1 LLSAS
6 VSSPIT
12 NEVQVPS
19 ESRMRYKAV
28 IFDMGGVLVSYVK
41 MPYIVKFYEL
51 VKNDS
56 VASKA
61 WIDLEKGITT
71 VRDNNDIFASL
82 LDKYPEMKEEVQKG
96 MTSSYIL
103 SIFDNMVEDPNFAV
117 AVPNIRKA
125 GFRTAVLTNNAFRD
139 EQKKRSVRLEKALE
153 IHDAVIESCRE
164 GIRKPEKEIYLL
176 AASRLNVKP
185 KECVFLDDLS
195 ENCDGARAVGMT
207 AIQEYGNDS
216 LSAIRELEKLL
227 EHSFL

>member
-1 LLSAS
+1 
-6 VSSPIT
+6 
-12 NEVQVPS
+12 
-19 ESRMRYKAV
+19 MRYKAV

-139 EQKKRSVRLEKALE
+139 EQKKRS
-153 IHDAVIESCRE
+153 
-164 GIRKPEKEIYLL
+164 L